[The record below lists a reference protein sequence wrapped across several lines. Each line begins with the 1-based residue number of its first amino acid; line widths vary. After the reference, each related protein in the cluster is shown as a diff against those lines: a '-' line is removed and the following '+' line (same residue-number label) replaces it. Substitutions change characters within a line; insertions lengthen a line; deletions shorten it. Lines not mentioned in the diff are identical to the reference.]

1 MLDKNTVEKLKE
13 RYKNIHPLIFHRSL
27 ERSRTIVELFDIL
40 DSFPE
45 KYPVIWNEEEKCWSY
60 TPDLFQSMGVEI

>member
-1 MLDKNTVEKLKE
+1 MLDKVTVEKLKE
-13 RYKNIHPLIFHRSL
+13 RYSNIHPLIFHRSV
-27 ERSRTIVELFDIL
+27 ERSRTAVELFDIL

-45 KYPVIWNEEEKCWSY
+45 KYPVIWNDEEKCWIT